1 MEMSDD
7 ESDVEYVC
15 WFCRKGNHDDCM
27 VNIPVSTGE
36 DDCSFSIVHRRC
48 ECEKLGHL
56 AKD

>member
-1 MEMSDD
+1 MSDD

-36 DDCSFSIVHRRC
+36 DDCSFSVVHRRC
-48 ECEKLGHL
+48 ECERFGHL